1 LVTALNTWCTAAGTT
16 AAKDN
21 LKLCAPSTWNVK
33 VVGDISKLFDQAA
46 NPGGSVGT
54 TCDLEKW
61 GELDLVNAAGV
72 SYDDM
77 NSWDVSG
84 VTNMKALLYTA
95 AKQAL
100 KFNLPLN
107 GWNVA
112 AVTDMS
118 EMFYGAKVFDQ
129 DLNAWD
135 VGSATKLTSM
145 FRGTSAA
152 DFNVY
157 NQSLNSWNVA
167 KVTDMEGVFA
177 DTKYFSKEIGSWNT
191 AKVIT
196 MKDMFKGATAF
207 AQNLNDWDVGKVATM
222 KQMFMGATMFNAPVN
237 AWNVSLVTDVE
248 SMFSGTSL
256 FNQDLSAWDVG
267 SQNFANVPGVEADY
281 GMLSGPITDMF
292 VSTAMSDCN
301 KKTIHNKMDK
311 DITTRSLKDFDLSTE
326 DPITVKQDWSYPNLV
341 CP

>member
-1 LVTALNTWCTAAGTT
+1 MG
-16 AAKDN
+16 
-21 LKLCAPSTWNVK
+21 
-33 VVGDISKLFDQAA
+33 
-46 NPGGSVGT
+46 
-54 TCDLEKW
+54 
-61 GELDLVNAAGV
+61 
-72 SYDDM
+72 
-77 NSWDVSG
+77 G

-145 FRGTSAA
+145 FRGTS
-152 DFNVY
+152 
-157 NQSLNSWNVA
+157 
-167 KVTDMEGVFA
+167 
-177 DTKYFSKEIGSWNT
+177 
-191 AKVIT
+191 
-196 MKDMFKGATAF
+196 
-207 AQNLNDWDVGKVATM
+207 
-222 KQMFMGATMFNAPVN
+222 
-237 AWNVSLVTDVE
+237 
-248 SMFSGTSL
+248 L

-281 GMLSGPITDMF
+281 GMLSGPITNMF

-311 DITTRSLKDFDLSTE
+311 DITTRSLKD
-326 DPITVKQDWSYPNLV
+326 
-341 CP
+341 

>member
-1 LVTALNTWCTAAGTT
+1 MSVRLPPAPRGAGIRRGGGRGSRSTRRP
-16 AAKDN
+16 
-21 LKLCAPSTWNVK
+21 CAPH
-33 VVGDISKLFDQAA
+33 
-46 NPGGSVGT
+46 
-54 TCDLEKW
+54 
-61 GELDLVNAAGV
+61 GV
-72 SYDDM
+72 PAFS
-77 NSWDVSG
+77 
-84 VTNMKALLYTA
+84 
-95 AKQAL
+95 Q
-100 KFNLPLN
+100 
-107 GWNVA
+107 
-112 AVTDMS
+112 

-281 GMLSGPITDMF
+281 GMLSGPIT
-292 VSTAMSDCN
+292 VRPRIGLRGAGIVWGWLRACTARARPHYMHASHRLRRICSF
-301 KKTIHNKMDK
+301 
-311 DITTRSLKDFDLSTE
+311 RL
-326 DPITVKQDWSYPNLV
+326 P
-341 CP
+341 